1 MTKLDEAIQEV
12 NDAIDD
18 AVDDYP
24 DVSGDDIVREVVAG
38 VAATLDKVTAAELRR
53 RFGLV

>member
-18 AVDDYP
+18 AVGDYP